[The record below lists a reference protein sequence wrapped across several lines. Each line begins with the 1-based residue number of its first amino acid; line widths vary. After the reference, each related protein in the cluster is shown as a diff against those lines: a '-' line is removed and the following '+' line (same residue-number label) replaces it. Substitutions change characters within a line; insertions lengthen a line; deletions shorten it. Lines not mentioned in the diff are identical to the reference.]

1 MHQSDLAWQAPPAL
15 AIMRWPL
22 PMLGTFDRWLLR
34 AAALVARRQVIA
46 VEGLEH
52 IRPAADPFILA
63 LNHSTRREAILV
75 PALLVLLRGGRRI
88 HFLADWNFRLI
99 PGLDLV
105 YRRAG
110 AISVMRKPARPRLL
124 NMFKPLVA
132 DPMPAHARA
141 RSLLT
146 LGRPVGIFP
155 EGTVNRD
162 PRRLLAGRFGAA
174 RLSLATGVPIV
185 PAGIRYPTADPAL
198 PIPPDAPLAISIG
211 ARIFPP
217 RAQPGAQDIG
227 VVRTWHAAVMTEIGR
242 LSGKEWSGK
251 DWAGKPGTTP

>member
-1 MHQSDLAWQAPPAL
+1 L
-15 AIMRWPL
+15 
-22 PMLGTFDRWLLR
+22 
-34 AAALVARRQVIA
+34 
-46 VEGLEH
+46 
-52 IRPAADPFILA
+52 
-63 LNHSTRREAILV
+63 LV
-75 PALLVLLRGGRRI
+75 PALLMLLRGGRRI

-124 NMFKPLVA
+124 NIFKPLIA
-132 DPMPAHARA
+132 DPQPAHARA
-141 RSLLT
+141 RALLT
-146 LGRPVGIFP
+146 LGRPIGIFP

-162 PRRLLAGRFGAA
+162 PRRLLTGRFGAA

-198 PIPPDAPLAISIG
+198 PIPPDAPLAITIG

-217 RAQPGAQDIG
+217 RAQPGSQDVA
-227 VVRTWHAAVMTEIGR
+227 VVRAWHADVMAEISR
-242 LSGKEWSGK
+242 LSGKAW
-251 DWAGKPGTTP
+251 TPNPPPSPI